1 MEGVLYLNLIVV
13 TRSYVIL
20 DKHIVENE
28 TVTSL
33 VPLKKKLL
41 IKDLCFFKLCCKNC
55 LQLIVFLVSFSV

>member
-33 VPLKKKLL
+33 VPLKK
-41 IKDLCFFKLCCKNC
+41 NC
-55 LQLIVFLVSFSV
+55 L

>member
-1 MEGVLYLNLIVV
+1 MGQECSIPEHTMEGVLYLNLIVV

-33 VPLKKKLL
+33 VLLKKTAYKRFM
-41 IKDLCFFKLCCKNC
+41 FF
-55 LQLIVFLVSFSV
+55 